1 MRRGA
6 VEEHR
11 ATAPQTE
18 APAIDVKSLY
28 RFFRAGD
35 EETLALQGV
44 TFRVQAGEVLAVAGP
59 SGSGKSTLLACLAGL
74 DEPDG
79 GNVTVAG
86 QRISH
91 RPEPERARI
100 RARGIGM
107 LMQNGNLIEHLTVE
121 ANIALV
127 QHLAGPVVRPT
138 ASELMAAVGVA
149 HRVDAY
155 PSTLSGG
162 EAARAGLA
170 VALANDPA
178 VVLADEPT
186 GELDS
191 NAEAAVLRLL
201 LSAAQRGAAVIVAS
215 HSPAVAAVA
224 HRVLT
229 LADGRIVP

>member
-1 MRRGA
+1 
-6 VEEHR
+6 
-11 ATAPQTE
+11 
-18 APAIDVKSLY
+18 
-28 RFFRAGD
+28 
-35 EETLALQGV
+35 
-44 TFRVQAGEVLAVAGP
+44 
-59 SGSGKSTLLACLAGL
+59 
-74 DEPDG
+74 
-79 GNVTVAG
+79 
-86 QRISH
+86 
-91 RPEPERARI
+91 
-100 RARGIGM
+100 M

-121 ANIALV
+121 ANIALA
-127 QHLAGPVVRPT
+127 QHLAGRVVRPT
-138 ASELMAAVGVA
+138 PSELMTAIAVA
-149 HRVDAY
+149 HRADAY

-170 VALANDPA
+170 VALANAPA

-201 LSAAQRGAAVIVAS
+201 LTAAQRGAAVIVAS